1 MYPVSSPVLLRYLS
15 FQKSFHLFFFIQR
28 NVGVINLATLYVC
41 DDAVWKKIN
50 MGVIGYFSLTDGI

>member
-41 DDAVWKKIN
+41 CLEEKN